1 MTKSQSTIL
10 CVALCAASCTA
21 TAPLAMTNE
30 EIALIKNSHQT
41 MRVLTVNSDEDSL
54 FLRKQSMEMDVSDL
68 GTPDYEALTQKMIT
82 TLIQEEGVG
91 IAGPQV
97 GLSRR
102 IIAVQR
108 FDKDGEPIEIYV
120 NPSIVE
126 TRGELLAGPE
136 GCLSVPQKRGEVRR
150 WQDIT
155 IEYLD
160 PENGWSK
167 TREDIK
173 GFTAV
178 IFQHETDHLDG
189 TLYTDKLVPSE

>member
-1 MTKSQSTIL
+1 
-10 CVALCAASCTA
+10 
-21 TAPLAMTNE
+21 MTNE
-30 EIALIKNSHQT
+30 EIDLIKKSGQT
-41 MRVLTVNSDEDSL
+41 MRVLTVDSAEDSL